1 VAKMREKKEQ
11 ASVVS
16 SVFIKND
23 KEVKSLRNR
32 EEDEEARR
40 CNRAESK
47 YFAASF
53 RSEPNDDSSVLTGP
67 CYNQPIAPVSRREI
81 FAKPLENWRRSEPK
95 RRRYGHGRSQLGRQL
110 FRCCHSIETNIQL
123 VEPGESRSKIS
134 TIVPLS
140 CGRGTTRSTSSR
152 VCVVFSIASRQDHV
166 DRQANAKCI
175 PQQSAELSGIIP
187 RAKIISDGEWTTK
200 DTSCPVLTCD
210 GDIATIIAKGV
221 SYFTVQGVPK
231 MRESTS
237 TPQARK
243 NREGELRPV
252 QVEVRE
258 KKCNGVLAKSDTK
271 SATTTNRRRSRYR
284 AAAILSETNT
294 GPSDAL
300 QKISRRSNTVTGS
313 ESALQISGG
322 SNNETGSAD
331 ASQISGGS
339 NDKTGCADDL
349 VTSGG

>member
-1 VAKMREKKEQ
+1 M
-11 ASVVS
+11 
-16 SVFIKND
+16 
-23 KEVKSLRNR
+23 
-32 EEDEEARR
+32 
-40 CNRAESK
+40 
-47 YFAASF
+47 
-53 RSEPNDDSSVLTGP
+53 
-67 CYNQPIAPVSRREI
+67 
-81 FAKPLENWRRSEPK
+81 
-95 RRRYGHGRSQLGRQL
+95 
-110 FRCCHSIETNIQL
+110 
-123 VEPGESRSKIS
+123 
-134 TIVPLS
+134 
-140 CGRGTTRSTSSR
+140 
-152 VCVVFSIASRQDHV
+152 FSIASRQDHV

-237 TPQARK
+237 TLQVRK

-258 KKCNGVLAKSDTK
+258 KKCNGNRGRINTTSV
-271 SATTTNRRRSRYR
+271 TTNSRRSRYR

-331 ASQISGGS
+331 AS
-339 NDKTGCADDL
+339 
-349 VTSGG
+349 